1 MVVALSTQHIRF
13 VRVCANRAPGCR
25 YGDPSPVMPLRR
37 LSSNMSHNLVKYAEE
52 KESKVVGLT
61 PSGTAFTRSTG
72 TARTED
78 RSARLSRCAHAMP
91 LLW

>member
-1 MVVALSTQHIRF
+1 
-13 VRVCANRAPGCR
+13 
-25 YGDPSPVMPLRR
+25 MPLRR

-78 RSARLSRCAHAMP
+78 RSARLSRCVHGIS
-91 LLW
+91 LLVVIVQPVFGNDRKLSPQ

>member
-1 MVVALSTQHIRF
+1 
-13 VRVCANRAPGCR
+13 
-25 YGDPSPVMPLRR
+25 MPLRR

-78 RSARLSRCAHAMP
+78 RSARLSRCVHGIS
-91 LLW
+91 LLVVIVQPVFGNDPTIKSKTSMFGLLLLLLLLLL